1 MMRRKRIMKPKYLVA
16 SEWRVRLKVATMR
29 VKDNLAEVI
38 DYLRTLYEANAAM
51 KEYYDKHKIDFKK
64 WLDSPGMY
72 RVYEFTDEQKAPVL
86 IKRERLILLVGS
98 S

>member
-1 MMRRKRIMKPKYLVA
+1 MKTKYLVA
-16 SEWRVRLKVATMR
+16 SEWRSSLRIATMR

-38 DYLRTLYEANAAM
+38 DYLRVLYESQKGNPTVLA
-51 KEYYDKHKIDFKK
+51 YYNKHGIVFKK
-64 WLDSPGMY
+64 WLESPGMF
-72 RVYEFTDEQKAPVL
+72 RVYEFTDKQKGPVL